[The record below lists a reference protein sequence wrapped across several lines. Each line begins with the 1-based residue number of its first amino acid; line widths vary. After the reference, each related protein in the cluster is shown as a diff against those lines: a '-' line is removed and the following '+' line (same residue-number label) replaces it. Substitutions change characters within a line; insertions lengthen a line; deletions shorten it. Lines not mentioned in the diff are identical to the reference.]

1 MYIFQIHFD
10 RSYSLITAAVIW
22 AFSRENLSTEICEQQ
37 RRRPACAS
45 AQTDQCFC
53 YSILE
58 SNKSNLNAREISIF
72 LLVSAAEETG
82 LCLTLSET
90 PKPGFLATRPIYI
103 LILQPKKS
111 EKEVVRT
118 ESQEFVNMTDLEL
131 SFVINEVRLDYL
143 LLFGLMFYIPVNS
156 YMVMLRQSV
165 LDRDRTD
172 DLWIYSQ
179 ACYRL
184 RYRTRC
190 LYD

>member
-1 MYIFQIHFD
+1 MLN
-10 RSYSLITAAVIW
+10 RLASLAM
-22 AFSRENLSTEICEQQ
+22 STCILKALPGKLDIK
-37 RRRPACAS
+37 RHSP
-45 AQTDQCFC
+45 
-53 YSILE
+53 SI
-58 SNKSNLNAREISIF
+58 
-72 LLVSAAEETG
+72 
-82 LCLTLSET
+82 
-90 PKPGFLATRPIYI
+90 IY
-103 LILQPKKS
+103 ILQPKKS

-131 SFVINEVRLDYL
+131 SFVINEVRFDYL
-143 LLFGLMFYIPVNS
+143 LLFGLRFYIPVNS

-165 LDRDRTD
+165 LDWDRTD